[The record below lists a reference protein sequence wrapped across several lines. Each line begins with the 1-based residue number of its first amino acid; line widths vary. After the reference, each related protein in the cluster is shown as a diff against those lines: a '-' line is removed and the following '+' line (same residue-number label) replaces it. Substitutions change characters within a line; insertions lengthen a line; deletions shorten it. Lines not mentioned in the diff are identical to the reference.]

1 MGSLI
6 LAICANTFMIFSMKF
21 SEKAG
26 ADRNNIIFLN
36 YVFGSALAFILGGG
50 LQGGIALSRQAAVP
64 IGLAAF
70 NSLLMVACML
80 SQQVSISRNGAGI
93 TTTYN
98 RLGVLIPTVLS
109 IFMFH
114 EYPTALKIAGILLS
128 AAAIIFSYE
137 KSGAGVAA
145 AAPGTGA
152 ETVAGQFGAGQPEM
166 TGGHDSGKRYG
177 LLFAVLIVGGLIDFN
192 SKILGVIAAPE
203 MKSMYSFS
211 TFLFSA
217 VIMAVIALRRP
228 GRITK
233 KDLRYGALIGL
244 PNACIT
250 FGMVSAAA
258 ALPAY
263 IVFPVYSGAV
273 ILLVNGIGAACFKE
287 RLTRREII
295 ATAMIAAALVMLNI

>member
-114 EYPTALKIAGILLS
+114 EYPTA
-128 AAAIIFSYE
+128 
-137 KSGAGVAA
+137 
-145 AAPGTGA
+145 
-152 ETVAGQFGAGQPEM
+152 
-166 TGGHDSGKRYG
+166 R
-177 LLFAVLIVGGLIDFN
+177 
-192 SKILGVIAAPE
+192 
-203 MKSMYSFS
+203 
-211 TFLFSA
+211 
-217 VIMAVIALRRP
+217 
-228 GRITK
+228 
-233 KDLRYGALIGL
+233 
-244 PNACIT
+244 
-250 FGMVSAAA
+250 
-258 ALPAY
+258 
-263 IVFPVYSGAV
+263 
-273 ILLVNGIGAACFKE
+273 
-287 RLTRREII
+287 
-295 ATAMIAAALVMLNI
+295 